1 MQSLWKH
8 ADLAQKE
15 QRKAF
20 TYGKNTLYKLYETD
34 GREGRPLSLLWLWAE
49 GGDVPLRFKTGDDP
63 AGAVSGGQDARA
75 GRFRPHLCG
84 L

>member
-34 GREGRPLSLLWLWAE
+34 GREVRPLSLLWLWAE
-49 GGDVPLRFKTGDDP
+49 GGDVPLRFKTGDDFT
-63 AGAVSGGQDARA
+63 GAVSGGKGARA
-75 GRFRPHLCG
+75 GRFWTDLRG